1 MFFKEAARE
10 AYKKKCSCLD
20 TDLHM
25 HAVILSS
32 NVQAQILE
40 YKTNVMHIHNEKN
53 KPTCKELTASGL

>member
-40 YKTNVMHIHNEKN
+40 YKTNVMHIHNEKKQTN
-53 KPTCKELTASGL
+53 M